1 MQNRDEVRQQM
12 FTHIEQWKQSNLTQK
27 SYCEQHNIAYQAF
40 HYWYKRYKNNNPTN
54 SSASFVQ
61 LQVQAQ
67 NVQPH
72 VELLLSDGRRIV
84 FHQPVSSEFLKA
96 LIS

>member
-27 SYCEQHNIAYQAF
+27 SYCEQHNIAYQSF